1 MDVSYSELSRL
12 TGKTYRIIRS
22 RLEAARV
29 KPIESGEKGKSYT
42 WDSVT
47 ALEAIY
53 SNVSFAD
60 NGVERDFDFEKERAR
75 AEKERADKLELENAR
90 RRGEL
95 LEAAEVG
102 RELSTVLVSFK
113 TKLSGLPSRLSAMVD
128 DPEERRRLFIEA
140 KAIVDEALIDMAK
153 GIEDCTG

>member
-12 TGKTYRIIRS
+12 TGKTYRVIRA
-22 RLEAARV
+22 RLESARL
-29 KPIESGEKGKSYT
+29 KPAESGEKGKSYS
-42 WDSVT
+42 WDSVK

-53 SNVSFAD
+53 CNVPFAE
-60 NGVERDFDFEKERAR
+60 NGFERDIDFEKERAR

-102 RELSTVLVSFK
+102 RELSTLLVSFK

-128 DPEERRRLFIEA
+128 DSDERRRLFIEA
-140 KAIVDEALIDMAK
+140 KAIIDETLIDMAK
-153 GIEDCTG
+153 GVEDCTR

>member
-12 TGKTYRIIRS
+12 TGKTYRVIRAKLES
-22 RLEAARV
+22 ARL
-29 KPIESGEKGKSYT
+29 KPIESGEKGKSYS
-42 WDSVT
+42 WDSVA

-53 SNVSFAD
+53 CNVHFAE
-60 NGVERDFDFEKERAR
+60 NGVERDIDFEKERAR
-75 AEKERADKLELENAR
+75 AEKERADKLELENAK

-102 RELSTVLVSFK
+102 RELSTLLVSFK

-128 DPEERRRLFIEA
+128 DADERRRLFIEA
-140 KAIVDEALIDMAK
+140 KAVVDETLIDMAK
-153 GIEDCTG
+153 GVEDCTR